1 VLDLENAMGLHA
13 RIKDEVI
20 ARLTANQ
27 KDIIANILT
36 TRQNLRQ
43 VQSQLL
49 NLHQAIQVEIDGGD
63 KNKQSL
69 RYEGYLHAHI
79 DLAQRLQDDLEI
91 LNKRLADTEV
101 AMDRFAG
108 PVHVGP
114 WPEGDGM
121 SHAAILEDMK
131 RFLNVLYWFG
141 VALAVVFVC
150 VAVSS
155 ILLLAGGPDSRPAI
169 PKVAPTDRYRDVF
182 KTVGIPSSSSTT
194 SVYRASLIQA
204 LTGGGSHG
212 TMEQSQWI
220 NTGGISITKVA
231 TAILN
236 IVPYQTRKL
245 MS

>member
-1 VLDLENAMGLHA
+1 VLDLENAMGLRA

-36 TRQNLRQ
+36 TQQNLRQ

-91 LNKRLADTEV
+91 LNKRLVDTEV

-108 PVHVGP
+108 PVHVEP
-114 WPEGDGM
+114 WPEADGM
-121 SHAAILEDMK
+121 SHAVILEDMN

-141 VALAVVFVC
+141 VALAAVFVC

-169 PKVAPTDRYRDVF
+169 PKVAPTDRCRDVF

-194 SVYRASLIQA
+194 SVIA
-204 LTGGGSHG
+204 L
-212 TMEQSQWI
+212 
-220 NTGGISITKVA
+220 
-231 TAILN
+231 
-236 IVPYQTRKL
+236 R
-245 MS
+245 